1 MHYFPPNGKN
11 KEKPVF
17 YNQLERGGNMKS
29 KVILLMLTLML
40 ILSACKTATV
50 PAGSPSPTPTA
61 AEPQPPE
68 PTLQPTSPS
77 PEGPVIGE
85 SVSDYFPM
93 KENVHMKYAGAGN
106 EFAEYETYVDY
117 LSGNTIQIRTINPG
131 TVSISVYTIKNGAL
145 KKVHSE
151 GEIYYRQD
159 FTGIPFELED
169 ILIQEPIAVGNSWPV
184 DDGATR
190 SITAVDADVQVP
202 YGAFKAL
209 EVTTEGNDYIIKHY
223 YAPGVGL
230 IKTEF
235 SSKDSPESV
244 ISSEL
249 DFIEEGQPY
258 RQNVRF
264 YFPDAQAEGLV
275 YQEREIALFTGDDIS
290 AKLEEQMKL
299 APAGLQPVISEN
311 TKVRKVS
318 VDKATKVATIDLSS
332 DFVSDMNAG
341 STLEDLLL
349 KSVASTVG
357 SYFQTNMV
365 TITIEGQPYE
375 SGHFA
380 FKKGEYLTVDPE
392 NIPEY
397 Q

>member
-1 MHYFPPNGKN
+1 
-11 KEKPVF
+11 
-17 YNQLERGGNMKS
+17 MKS
-29 KVILLMLTLML
+29 KLLLLILTLMQF
-40 ILSACKTATV
+40 LSACKTATV
-50 PAGSPSPTPTA
+50 PAVSPSPSTPA
-61 AEPQPPE
+61 AAPQPPE

-77 PEGPVIGE
+77 PKEPALSGNISG
-85 SVSDYFPM
+85 YFPM
-93 KENVHMKYAGAGN
+93 KKNVHMKYAGAGN

-131 TVSISVYTIKNGAL
+131 TVSVSVYTIKNDAL

-169 ILIQEPIAVGNSWPV
+169 ILIQEPIAVGNSWTV

-190 SITAVDADVQVP
+190 SITALDAEVHVP

-209 EVTTEGNDYIIKHY
+209 EVTTEGNDYVIRHY
-223 YAPGVGL
+223 YVQGIGL

-249 DFIEEGQPY
+249 ESIEEGQPY

-275 YQEREIALFTGDDIS
+275 YQEREIALFTGDNIDP
-290 AKLEEQMKL
+290 KLEEQMKL
-299 APAGLQPVISEN
+299 APPGLQPAISEK
-311 TKVRKVS
+311 TKVLKVS
-318 VDKATKVATIDLSS
+318 FDKTANVATIDLSS
-332 DFVSDMNAG
+332 NFISDMNAG
-341 STLEDLLL
+341 SALEDLLL

-357 SYFQTNMV
+357 GYFQTNKV
-365 TITIEGQPYE
+365 IITIEGQPYE
-375 SGHFA
+375 SGHFV
-380 FKKGEYLTVDPE
+380 FQKGEYLTVDLE